1 MIEDL
6 IDRLRLLRTPGI
18 GPVTY
23 RQLLMRFG
31 TPAAALA
38 AVPDLARRGG
48 GKVPALSTVADAERE
63 IARVDKLG
71 AKFLALGQGLYPR
84 LLAELEDAPPLL
96 VAKGI
101 LNLLDRQSVAIVGAR
116 NASAAACRFGRGLA
130 HDLGQQDL
138 VVVSGLARGIDSAAH
153 DGALASGTIGVI
165 AGGID
170 IFYPPENEARQKAIS
185 EHGLVLAEMPPG
197 TEPRARHFPYRNRI
211 IAGMSSGT
219 VVVEA
224 APRSGSLITAR
235 LAAEA
240 GREVMAVPGSP
251 LDPRAQGCN
260 QLIRDGATLVQ
271 NAADVVEAI
280 RPSASQVKS
289 VPAHYEAA
297 PRSGS
302 LITARLAAE
311 AGREVL
317 AVPGSPLDPRAQ
329 GCNQPIRDG
338 ATLVQNAADVIEV
351 IRPYESRVQ
360 AAPSPFEPAPEPM
373 NGDDALG
380 LVEGL
385 LGPSPVPV
393 DEIIRLSGAP
403 SGAVQMAL
411 LELDLAGRL
420 DRHAGG
426 KVSLRPA

>member
-1 MIEDL
+1 M
-6 IDRLRLLRTPGI
+6 RTPGI

-23 RQLLMRFG
+23 RQLIMRFG

-48 GKVPALSTVADAERE
+48 GTTPALRTVADAERE
-63 IARVDKLG
+63 ISRVDKLG
-71 AKFLALGQGLYPR
+71 AKWLVLGHGLYPR

-96 VAKGI
+96 IAKGN
-101 LNLLDRQSVAIVGAR
+101 LNLLDRQAVAIVGAR
-116 NASAAACRFGRGLA
+116 NASAAACRFARGLA
-130 HDLGQQDL
+130 HDLGREEL

-153 DGALASGTIGVI
+153 DGALSSGTIGVI

-170 IFYPPENEARQKAIS
+170 IFYPPENQERQKALC
-185 EHGLVLAEMPPG
+185 ECGLVLAEMPPG

-219 VVVEA
+219 IVVEA

-271 NAADVVEAI
+271 NAADVVEVI
-280 RPSASQVKS
+280 RPFASQVRS
-289 VPAHYEAA
+289 PPAE
-297 PRSGS
+297 
-302 LITARLAAE
+302 
-311 AGREVL
+311 
-317 AVPGSPLDPRAQ
+317 
-329 GCNQPIRDG
+329 
-338 ATLVQNAADVIEV
+338 
-351 IRPYESRVQ
+351 
-360 AAPSPFEPAPEPM
+360 FEPAAEEL

-380 LVEGL
+380 LVESL
-385 LGPSPVPV
+385 LGPSPAPV
-393 DEIIRLSGAP
+393 DEIIRLSGAS

-420 DRHAGG
+420 ERHAGG